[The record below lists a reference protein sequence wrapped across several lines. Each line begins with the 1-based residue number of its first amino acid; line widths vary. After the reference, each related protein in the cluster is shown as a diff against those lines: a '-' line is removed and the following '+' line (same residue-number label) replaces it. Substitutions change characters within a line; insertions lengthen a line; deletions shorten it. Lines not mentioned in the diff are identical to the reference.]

1 MTIKILNLQTFF
13 APRLAALKALKIT
26 QGIFRPDPLSEKGL
40 IAIDTINFHVMFI
53 TARQQ
58 FTDKTDSK

>member
-1 MTIKILNLQTFF
+1 
-13 APRLAALKALKIT
+13 LAALKALKIT

-40 IAIDTINFHVMFI
+40 IPIDTIDFHVMLI
-53 TARQQ
+53 TVRQQ